1 MPTFDRLP
9 FTLPRIRLRIDTN
22 FFLQIYHFFDI
33 LVVALL
39 FFVDDAKSIPPFLLL
54 TSIFSWLLHLLR
66 MVLLLVARPLISGV
80 LSFLEFIWFFVLIIV
95 VDHRLKRLIDFLV
108 ISVLKTT
115 RGDNFISVFETPL
128 FGVPEVRF
136 LRYSVEHVLGLL
148 SIFLS
153 FIRPVKL
160 YHFLLL
166 LFLIP
171 FVCISG
177 RFLNTIFNLRTLLL
191 LKSLLLN
198 LSLVFDLG
206 GYHIDHVFGY
216 FSVIFCGP

>member
-1 MPTFDRLP
+1 M
-9 FTLPRIRLRIDTN
+9 RIETN

-80 LSFLEFIWFFVLIIV
+80 LSFLEFIWFFVLIII

-153 FIRPVKL
+153 FIWPVKL

-171 FVCISG
+171 FICISG

>member
-1 MPTFDRLP
+1 MSTFDRLP
-9 FTLPRIRLRIDTN
+9 FALPRICLRIDTN

-39 FFVDDAKSIPPFLLL
+39 FFVYDAKSIPPFLLL

-171 FVCISG
+171 FICISG
-177 RFLNTIFNLRTLLL
+177 RFLNTIFNLITLLL

-198 LSLVFDLG
+198 LSLVFYLG

>member
-1 MPTFDRLP
+1 MSTFNRLP
-9 FTLPRIRLRIDTN
+9 FALPRICLRIDTN

-33 LVVALL
+33 LVVTLL

>member
-1 MPTFDRLP
+1 
-9 FTLPRIRLRIDTN
+9 
-22 FFLQIYHFFDI
+22 
-33 LVVALL
+33 
-39 FFVDDAKSIPPFLLL
+39 
-54 TSIFSWLLHLLR
+54 

-171 FVCISG
+171 FICISG

-216 FSVIFCGP
+216 FSVIFCGPWVHALYYGRELIDKLLQTLILFYTQAIDPTEKWILVRNCYWYK

>member
-1 MPTFDRLP
+1 MSTFDRLP
-9 FTLPRIRLRIDTN
+9 FALPRICLRIETN

-39 FFVDDAKSIPPFLLL
+39 FFVYDAKSIPPFLLL

-171 FVCISG
+171 FICISG
-177 RFLNTIFNLRTLLL
+177 RFLNTIFNLITLLL

-198 LSLVFDLG
+198 LSLVFYLG
-206 GYHIDHVFGY
+206 SYHIDHVFGY

>member
-1 MPTFDRLP
+1 M
-9 FTLPRIRLRIDTN
+9 RIDTN
-22 FFLQIYHFFDI
+22 FFLQINHFFDI

-39 FFVDDAKSIPPFLLL
+39 FFVYDAKSIPPFLLL

-171 FVCISG
+171 FICISG
-177 RFLNTIFNLRTLLL
+177 RFLNTIFNLITLLL

-198 LSLVFDLG
+198 LSLVFYLG
-206 GYHIDHVFGY
+206 SYHIDHVFGY

>member
-1 MPTFDRLP
+1 MSTFNRLP
-9 FTLPRIRLRIDTN
+9 FALPGICLRIETN

-171 FVCISG
+171 FICISG
-177 RFLNTIFNLRTLLL
+177 RFLNTIFNLITLLL

-198 LSLVFDLG
+198 LSLVFYLG

>member
-1 MPTFDRLP
+1 MSTFNRLP
-9 FTLPRIRLRIDTN
+9 FALPRICLRIETN

-39 FFVDDAKSIPPFLLL
+39 FFVYDPKSIPPFLLL

-171 FVCISG
+171 FICISG
-177 RFLNTIFNLRTLLL
+177 RFLNTIFNLITLLL

-198 LSLVFDLG
+198 LSLVFYLG
-206 GYHIDHVFGY
+206 SYHIDHVFGY

>member
-1 MPTFDRLP
+1 M
-9 FTLPRIRLRIDTN
+9 RIDTN
-22 FFLQIYHFFDI
+22 FFLQINHFFDI

-39 FFVDDAKSIPPFLLL
+39 FFVYDAKSIPPFLLL

-171 FVCISG
+171 FICISG
-177 RFLNTIFNLRTLLL
+177 RFLNTIFNLITLLL

-198 LSLVFDLG
+198 LSLVFYLG

>member
-1 MPTFDRLP
+1 
-9 FTLPRIRLRIDTN
+9 
-22 FFLQIYHFFDI
+22 
-33 LVVALL
+33 
-39 FFVDDAKSIPPFLLL
+39 
-54 TSIFSWLLHLLR
+54 

-171 FVCISG
+171 FICISG
-177 RFLNTIFNLRTLLL
+177 RFLNTIFNLITLLL

-198 LSLVFDLG
+198 LSLVFYLG
-206 GYHIDHVFGY
+206 SYHIDHVFGY

>member
-1 MPTFDRLP
+1 M
-9 FTLPRIRLRIDTN
+9 RIDTN
-22 FFLQIYHFFDI
+22 FFLQINHFFDI

-39 FFVDDAKSIPPFLLL
+39 FFVYDAKSIPPFLLL
-54 TSIFSWLLHLLR
+54 TSIFSWLLHFLR

-171 FVCISG
+171 FICISG
-177 RFLNTIFNLRTLLL
+177 RFLNTIFNLITLLL

-198 LSLVFDLG
+198 LSLVFYLG

>member
-1 MPTFDRLP
+1 MSTFNRLS
-9 FTLPRIRLRIDTN
+9 FALPRICLRIDTN